1 MGKVVAG
8 GVAATPRRGAGTR
21 QRTQVRFEAALAR
34 GIARRVA
41 SGEALSAVCTDAGMP
56 THGTVTRW
64 AKVYPAFGRTL
75 RLARQAAGWPGI
87 RHPGPQYCEATAAM
101 IYARMCEGEALMRIC
116 EEPGMPGHST
126 VYRWRRRFP
135 DFAAA
140 LREARAVQAERYC
153 EIGWEIADAVTPAD
167 AHAVRVKLEQ
177 LRWTAGAF
185 GPRVFG
191 RVKPVEGEMA
201 EAVERAVKGLVV
213 RARQFEKKQDADG
226 RWYLEEVYSAAEQAV
241 LDAGGTLSPALGSM
255 RRVSEPPD

>member
-1 MGKVVAG
+1 MGKVVAD
-8 GVAATPRRGAGTR
+8 GVAATPKRGVGTR

-41 SGEALSAVCTDAGMP
+41 SGDALSAVCTDAGMP
-56 THGTVTRW
+56 THGTVSRW

-75 RLARQAAGWPGI
+75 RLARQAAGWPGL
-87 RHPGPQYCEATAAM
+87 RHPGPQFCEATAAM

-116 EEPGMPGHST
+116 QEPGMPGHST
-126 VYRWRRRFP
+126 VYRWRKRFP

-153 EIGWEIADAVTPAD
+153 EIGWEIAEAVTPAD

-177 LRWTAGAF
+177 LRWTAAAF

-191 RVKPVEGEMA
+191 RVRPVEGEMA
-201 EAVERAVKGLVV
+201 EAVERAVTRLAV
-213 RARQFEKKQDADG
+213 RVRHF
-226 RWYLEEVYSAAEQAV
+226 EEVMGPDGKMAV
-241 LDAGGTLSPALGSM
+241 RELPVLSPEDAARATPAPKPGS
-255 RRVSEPPD
+255 VD